1 MRKSKDIKRKRKQA
15 GIEFKRG
22 NRTEA
27 YKIWSEAAKE
37 RQALQKPAAPAEK
50 PAAS

>member
-15 GIEFKRG
+15 AAEFRKG

-27 YKIWSEAAKE
+27 YKFWGEAAKE
-37 RQALQKPAAPAEK
+37 MKDLRAPKKKEGAAPSA
-50 PAAS
+50 